1 MACLLLDA
9 NIIVIEII
17 TGHDM
22 IGTFDHN
29 SKTLAGRPL
38 SITGDRIITDRD
50 IVLEIV
56 APNLN
61 IDEFCAGDIMSGNI
75 EKVKINQELWET
87 IHLMREK
94 GVRRIVIVDN
104 DDYLVGLLSVD
115 DILESLVEEFGEV
128 VNLIAREQK
137 REIAT
142 RTVP

>member
-1 MACLLLDA
+1 MIIII
-9 NIIVIEII
+9 NI
-17 TGHDM
+17 
-22 IGTFDHN
+22 
-29 SKTLAGRPL
+29 
-38 SITGDRIITDRD
+38 

-61 IDEFCAGDIMSGNI
+61 IDEFCVGDIMSGNI

-94 GVRRIVIVDN
+94 GVRRIVVVDN